1 MNPQSLAAF
10 ACLVAVLIAGVCGA
24 ENVENL
30 TAKNAKGEDQLIN
43 PATGQAASER

>member
-30 TAKNAKGEDQLIN
+30 KGTLCRRR
-43 PATGQAASER
+43 ERP